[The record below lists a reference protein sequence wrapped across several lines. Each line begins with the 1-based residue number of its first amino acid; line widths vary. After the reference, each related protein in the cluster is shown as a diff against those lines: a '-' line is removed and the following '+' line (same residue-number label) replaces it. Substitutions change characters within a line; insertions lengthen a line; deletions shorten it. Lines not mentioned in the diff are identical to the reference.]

1 MNESIPNWS
10 VRRFTQ
16 CIEIVQISA
25 LCIFFVCSRS
35 QKKISPT
42 RIITPWT
49 LDKNHA
55 KKPPAFEPRTF
66 SDYRVWILRDLRSL
80 RMTIWINGSPWA
92 KKETPGINQA
102 FFNSYAISIWERRVC
117 EQQTPRINEAWSR
130 ENPPARVFHRDSSG
144 FGLKLRRAEPSL
156 V

>member
-1 MNESIPNWS
+1 M
-10 VRRFTQ
+10 
-16 CIEIVQISA
+16 
-25 LCIFFVCSRS
+25 L
-35 QKKISPT
+35 
-42 RIITPWT
+42 
-49 LDKNHA
+49 
-55 KKPPAFEPRTF
+55 
-66 SDYRVWILRDLRSL
+66 VWILHDLRSF
-80 RMTIWINGSPWA
+80 RMTQA
-92 KKETPGINQA
+92 AARKQKRTLGINQA